1 MVLSVADATVL
12 SMLTNILTTGT
23 FFLAAVG
30 AVRPLT
36 QMTWRSA
43 VDRRIDKHVGRS
55 RDLTCPV
62 QREFHERKA
71 TQEEWWLQSL
81 SRFKNRRSVGLA
93 SVVMVVAAGAM
104 MVVTYPPIAESVD
117 ARISVPLIVLFLV
130 AGLSY
135 VHALHCLSVC
145 SVNRLVFT
153 ALRGR
158 DVAPTLNAPSVFTW
172 LASFRGGFKA
182 LGTPNG
188 LEVLAEAAEVQRQ
201 RGQQWV
207 PNLTNL
213 DDAHKY
219 AYRLDDESVRGAF
232 ERLNDQ
238 GVLGGA
244 TISASS
250 QV

>member
-1 MVLSVADATVL
+1 M
-12 SMLTNILTTGT
+12 TGM
-23 FFLAAVG
+23 FLLAVVG

-55 RDLTCPV
+55 RDLTCPS

-93 SVVMVVAAGAM
+93 TTVMVAAAGGM
-104 MVVTYPPIAESVD
+104 LVVTYPPVAESVD
-117 ARISVPLIVLFLV
+117 VKIAVPLIVLFFV

-145 SVNRLVFT
+145 SVNRFIFA

-158 DVAPTLNAPSVFTW
+158 DVAPVLGSPSLLAW
-172 LASFRGGFKA
+172 LISFRGGFKA
-182 LGTPNG
+182 LGTATG
-188 LEVLAEAAEVQRQ
+188 LEVLAQAAEVQRKS
-201 RGQQWV
+201 GGQWV
-207 PNLTNL
+207 PDLANLH
-213 DDAHKY
+213 DVHKY
-219 AYRLDDESVRGAF
+219 AYRLDDESVRQALEHF
-232 ERLNDQ
+232 RDE

-244 TISASS
+244 TLRTST
-250 QV
+250 QP